1 MQVDVSRETFRAAL
15 DAGLD
20 ELSLPLP
27 EQVREKGADLYSLL
41 SDWNRT
47 HNLTRVIDPAEAAR
61 RHFVESWSLLTVP
74 GLFEGVRSCADIGS
88 GAGFPG
94 LPLALA
100 LPGIHWTLIEKVR
113 KKAAYL
119 TFASAAMGAGN
130 VSVLCADARKTAER
144 FDVITFRALT
154 SNDRLIHEL
163 STLLSPA
170 GLFVLF
176 LGPSQQPPDGF
187 VAEEHLF
194 SLGARTVRLLIGRPR
209 KHFG

>member
-27 EQVREKGADLYSLL
+27 EQVREKSGDLYSLL
-41 SDWNRT
+41 FDWNRV
-47 HNLTRVIDPAEAAR
+47 HNLTRVVEPAEAAR

-100 LPGIHWTLIEKVR
+100 LPGIHWTLIEKAQ

-119 TFASAAMGAGN
+119 TFAAAALKVNN

-144 FDVITFRALT
+144 FDLITFRALT
-154 SNDRLIHEL
+154 SDDRFILDL
-163 STLLSPA
+163 AALLSPA
-170 GLFVLF
+170 GRFVLF
-176 LGPSQQPPDGF
+176 LGPAQQAPDGF
-187 VAEEHLF
+187 AGEELSVA
-194 SLGARTVRLLIGRPR
+194 LGDRTLRLVVGRPR
-209 KHFG
+209 QRFG